1 VGEGE
6 GLGDGLAVG
15 EGVGL
20 GEAVRVGEGEG
31 GALSPTVPQPLS
43 KAAAVRARQAVAPA
57 LPFLAMLWGI
67 VLRREIATWMEAI
80 LDCCINGWSIPGLAE
95 IRRCVEAG
103 KAAEERGGRLCAGR
117 YRLAACS
124 FLRRR

>member
-1 VGEGE
+1 MSSGGAGLAVGEGE

-43 KAAAVRARQAVAPA
+43 KTANNARQAAAIAPLLLA
-57 LPFLAMLWGI
+57 KPWLVGFGTGIRACAIAISEQARPF
-67 VLRREIATWMEAI
+67 E
-80 LDCCINGWSIPGLAE
+80 
-95 IRRCVEAG
+95 
-103 KAAEERGGRLCAGR
+103 
-117 YRLAACS
+117 
-124 FLRRR
+124 